1 MWWTT
6 FQDSDYYGLVLAS
19 GIFALWLLIAVVTFF
34 VLRFIAKRLT
44 SRTPGSVGALAIRAL
59 RPWTVAFLVLLGAVL
74 AARVV
79 PELDAWDA
87 DIARA
92 WNVAVILLVAQGFFS
107 VSRVV
112 LTWYIEQVAPRT
124 ESSFD
129 DQALRLV
136 RRVLR
141 VFVYGI
147 ALLLVMDTLGQSI
160 SPILGG
166 LGITG
171 LAVALAL
178 QPTLSNFFA
187 GTYVL
192 SDGAIRPGDYIELTG
207 GTAGYVIEVGWRT
220 TKLRTWWNTLVIVP
234 NSLMSDTIITNYQ
247 GPDPAINVL
256 VTCGVSYSSDL
267 DKVEAVTLE
276 VARNLIAENPDA
288 IKTVAPWF
296 AFDSF
301 ADSNVNF
308 WIFLQAKDRIGSFVI
323 TNEIIKRLH
332 ARFQAEGIEINYPV
346 RKVIFSPDH
355 SPPFGIAD
363 QGGQT
368 IPRAAE
374 TG

>member
-1 MWWTT
+1 MWWTN
-6 FQDSDYYGLVLAS
+6 FQDSDYYEPALAV
-19 GIFALWLLIAVVTFF
+19 GIFVLWLVIAVVSFF
-34 VLRFIAKRLT
+34 ALRFIANRLA
-44 SRTPGSVGALAIRAL
+44 SRTTGAIGALAIRSV
-59 RPWTVAFLVLLGAVL
+59 RPWIVAFLILLGVML
-74 AARVV
+74 ATRVV
-79 PELDAWDA
+79 PELDAWDS

-92 WNVAVILLVAQGFFS
+92 WSVIVILLVAQASFS

-112 LTWYIEQVAPRT
+112 LTWYIDHVAPRT
-124 ESSFD
+124 ATNFD

-147 ALLLVMDTLGQSI
+147 ALLLVVDTLGQSV

-192 SDGAIRPGDYIELTG
+192 SDGAIRPGDYIELSG

-234 NSLMSDTIITNYQ
+234 NSVMSDSIITNYQ

-267 DKVEAVTLE
+267 QKVEEVTMAV
-276 VARNLIAENPDA
+276 AKDLIVESSDA

-308 WIFLQAKDRIGSFVI
+308 WVFLQARDRVGSFVI

-332 ARFQAEGIEINYPV
+332 ARFEAEGIEINYPV
-346 RKVIFSPDH
+346 RKLLL
-355 SPPFGIAD
+355 PPGQALPTTLAD
-363 QGGQT
+363 QPG
-368 IPRAAE
+368 
-374 TG
+374 